1 MESESFDFLSE
12 LIDFVTKH
20 PIISILWVSALGY
33 TVYYQIVLLKDGLKL
48 LESREAVDMYN
59 HDKAVMLDVR
69 AEDEYRKGHLAGSVA
84 VTSDDILS
92 NRLSYVEKYKS
103 KAVVVVGKD
112 INDLSA
118 YNCAKNLKKNGYQC
132 FILKG
137 GMDEW
142 MAQNLPVVKS

>member
-1 MESESFDFLSE
+1 MEPESFDFLSE

-69 AEDEYRKGHLAGSVA
+69 AEDEY
-84 VTSDDILS
+84 
-92 NRLSYVEKYKS
+92 
-103 KAVVVVGKD
+103 
-112 INDLSA
+112 
-118 YNCAKNLKKNGYQC
+118 YN
-132 FILKG
+132 
-137 GMDEW
+137 E
-142 MAQNLPVVKS
+142 

>member
-1 MESESFDFLSE
+1 MEPESFDFLSE

-20 PIISILWVSALGY
+20 PIISVLWVSALGY

-48 LESREAVDMYN
+48 LESRAAVDMYN

-84 VTSDDILS
+84 VASEDILN

-118 YNCAKNLKKNGYQC
+118 YNCAKSLKNNGYQC

-142 MAQNLPVVKS
+142 IAQNLPVVKS